1 MTNVGRLLASGRDG
15 DIFEFGPGLVLR
27 KAKNGRVIEDEA
39 RTITYAREHGYP
51 VPEIHD
57 VRANGTEIVMERIVG
72 PMMLDVMTKK
82 PWRMRRYAHELADL
96 HDRLHEIPAP
106 EWLPALDD
114 GDRFLHLDLHPMN
127 VMLTA
132 NGPVVIDWPNAA
144 RGDALSDV
152 AVTFVLLTC
161 PEMPGSRIVNRVV
174 HPLRVA
180 LARTFA
186 SRYEGAALDAKL
198 VLAAQLKAL
207 DRNLTPGEVAAC
219 ERLEA
224 KARARLA

>member
-1 MTNVGRLLASGRDG
+1 
-15 DIFEFGPGLVLR
+15 
-27 KAKNGRVIEDEA
+27 
-39 RTITYAREHGYP
+39 
-51 VPEIHD
+51 
-57 VRANGTEIVMERIVG
+57 
-72 PMMLDVMTKK
+72 MMLDVMLRK
-82 PWRMRRYAHELADL
+82 PWRQLRYARELADL
-96 HDRLHEIPAP
+96 HDRLHAIAAP
-106 EWLPALDD
+106 DWLPALDD

-180 LARTFA
+180 LARAFA
-186 SRYEGAALDAKL
+186 SRYEGTALDEKL

-207 DRNLTPGEVAAC
+207 DRNLTQEEVAAC

-224 KARARLA
+224 KARARLS